1 MSPNIDVAPLLD
13 SKATASEIIVLP
25 KEINREDVKI
35 VVKEYFNE
43 DPILITIAWCES
55 RFRQYDNDGS
65 IHRGDINNRDVGV
78 MQINEFY
85 HLEQALKQ
93 GIDIY
98 SLKGNLAYAKH
109 LYDKQ
114 GTAPWN
120 SSSKCWRSQQVA
132 KI

>member
-1 MSPNIDVAPLLD
+1 MKVI
-13 SKATASEIIVLP
+13 
-25 KEINREDVKI
+25 
-35 VVKEYFNE
+35 VKEYFKEN
-43 DPILITIAWCES
+43 PVLINIAWCES

-65 IHRGDINNRDVGV
+65 IHRGEINNRDVGV

-85 HLEQALKQ
+85 HLEKALKQ
-93 GIDIY
+93 EIDIY

-120 SSSKCWRSQQVA
+120 SSSKCWRNQQVA